1 MSEEAISGSDLEPSL
16 NSEEEEEMEEEE
28 DGENDGDDE
37 EDAGGEHLFQ
47 FTSLG
52 LCDLGKISNCDLFVF
67 LTDIAIFK
75 SGFSSILSIM
85 CSTVWVSLP
94 C

>member
-47 FTSLG
+47 FTLLG
-52 LCDLGKISNCDLFVF
+52 LCNLGNLSNCEFFFDRYCDLQF
-67 LTDIAIFK
+67 
-75 SGFSSILSIM
+75 
-85 CSTVWVSLP
+85 
-94 C
+94 

>member
-37 EDAGGEHLFQ
+37 DDAGGEHLFQ
-47 FTSLG
+47 FTPPSFSTKHLFEFVVA
-52 LCDLGKISNCDLFVF
+52 LNKIRVGNR
-67 LTDIAIFK
+67 K
-75 SGFSSILSIM
+75 SILIPESG
-85 CSTVWVSLP
+85 T
-94 C
+94 

>member
-37 EDAGGEHLFQ
+37 EDAGGERLLNSYWLF
-47 FTSLG
+47 
-52 LCDLGKISNCDLFVF
+52 
-67 LTDIAIFK
+67 
-75 SGFSSILSIM
+75 
-85 CSTVWVSLP
+85 
-94 C
+94 